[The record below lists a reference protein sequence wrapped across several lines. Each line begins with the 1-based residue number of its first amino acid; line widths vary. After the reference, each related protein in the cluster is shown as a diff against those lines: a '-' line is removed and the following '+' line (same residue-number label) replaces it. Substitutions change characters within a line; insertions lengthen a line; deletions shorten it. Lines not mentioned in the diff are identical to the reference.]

1 MPDARATGRMPTG
14 RRTVSARAARTIS
27 SRRFACAA
35 AACWLWASA
44 AFGGPLVVEETF
56 LTVEVGGEP
65 FALEA
70 LVSKELGRS
79 SRLPVALITH
89 GQSRD
94 IAQREN
100 VTARAYLRTAREFA
114 RRGWLAV
121 VVVRRGFGKS
131 GGAQPYRL
139 RACRN
144 GDYATGL
151 DEQTD
156 DLEAAI
162 RAISR
167 RSDADGSQ
175 IVALGVSVGGA
186 AVLNLA
192 ARRPEGLRAVVNV
205 SGGIRTSPGDTVTPE
220 TCGPEDLLALFAAM
234 GRRSRL
240 PTLWLYAEND
250 SVFAPD
256 YVRQLHEAY
265 VGQGGRTEFH
275 MFDPVGP
282 EGHDMFGH
290 LDGMLRWIPVLD
302 RFLRS
307 HKLTTFDPNLMGASV
322 RQLDLGPSA
331 RQAVIRYAGRP
342 TEKAL
347 AVSRSNKVVYTQ
359 FGGADLDETERS
371 ALDACAERA
380 KEPCRIVIRNFA
392 PADDPETKPEGL
404 N

>member
-1 MPDARATGRMPTG
+1 MIAP
-14 RRTVSARAARTIS
+14 RRL
-27 SRRFACAA
+27 ACAA
-35 AACWLWASA
+35 AAVWLSVSA
-44 AFGGPLVVEETF
+44 VLGAPLVVEETF
-56 LTVEVGGEP
+56 LTVDIGGEP
-65 FALEA
+65 FTLEA
-70 LVSKELGRS
+70 LVSKELGRGP
-79 SRLPVALITH
+79 RLPIAVITH

-94 IAQREN
+94 IGKREK
-100 VTARAYLRTAREFA
+100 VTARAYMRTAREFA

-131 GGAQPYRL
+131 GGAQPYNL

-156 DLEAAI
+156 DLDAAI

-175 IVALGVSVGGA
+175 IIALGVSVGGA

-192 ARRPEGLRAVVNV
+192 ARRPDGLKAVVNV
-205 SGGIRTSPGDTVTPE
+205 SGGIRTSPGGAATPE
-220 TCGPEDLLALFAAM
+220 TCRPEDLLTLFKAM

-240 PTLWLYAEND
+240 PALWLYAEND
-250 SVFAPD
+250 SVFAAD
-256 YVRQLHEAY
+256 YARQLHEAY
-265 VGQGGRTEFH
+265 VGEGGRTEFH
-275 MFDPVGP
+275 MFDPIGP
-282 EGHDMFGH
+282 EGHDIFGR

-307 HKLTTFDPNLMGASV
+307 QKLTTFDPDPADASL

-359 FGGADLDETERS
+359 FGGADLDETERL
-371 ALDACAERA
+371 ALDACAARA
-380 KEPCRIVIRNFA
+380 KEPCRILIRNFA
-392 PADDPETKPEGL
+392 PADVPETKPEGF